1 MSMRSTAPALLKI
14 VRAGNLR
21 ARLRANRD
29 GVAALRLHVAG
40 AALHTGLLDALR
52 EGGATTDELAGR
64 LDADDRSL
72 FAAFARLDASAG
84 LIGADGDDGPW
95 RLTDRGRSVVSDD
108 LVRAAYE
115 AFPGFHTA
123 LYRELGPLLAGGPK
137 RRDVAEQGELIARV
151 SAGFEPLVLGA
162 LTGAVAAAAPQ
173 RVLDI
178 GCGAGLEL
186 AAMLEAAPGARGV
199 GIDVDGGAAALA
211 ERTLSVRGLVGR
223 GQVVHTDVRAAATGR
238 SEPFAEPFDFA
249 LLANVLY
256 YLPMAERVPL
266 LRDVAG
272 LLTPGGTLFVVTT
285 VAAPQFFSRHFDLL
299 LRAQEGQ
306 MELSTGEELARQLS
320 EAGLRPEP
328 LRPIAPGAPVVTVTA
343 TPG

>member
-1 MSMRSTAPALLKI
+1 MAARINAPAMWKV

-40 AALHTGLLDALR
+40 AAVQTGLLDVLAD
-52 EGGATTDELAGR
+52 GAATTDELARR
-64 LDADDRSL
+64 LRAADRSIL
-72 FAAFARLDASAG
+72 AAFLRAVAAAG
-84 LIGADGDDGPW
+84 LVRGAGDDGPW
-95 RLTDRGRSVVSDD
+95 QLTDQGRAVAGDD

-151 SAGFEPLVLGA
+151 SAAFEPLVLGA
-162 LTGAVAAAAPQ
+162 LNRAIAGRRPW

-186 AAMLEAAPGARGV
+186 AAMLEAAPGAEGV

-211 ERTLSVRGLVGR
+211 GRTLTERGLG
-223 GQVVHTDVRAAATGR
+223 GR
-238 SEPFAEPFDFA
+238 SRVLQADLREVTGELGEPFDFA

-256 YLPMAERVPL
+256 YLPMADRVPL
-266 LRDVAG
+266 LRSIAD
-272 LLTPGGTLFVVTT
+272 LLAPGGTLFVVTT
-285 VAAPQFFSRHFDLL
+285 VATAEFFSRHFDLL
-299 LRAQEGQ
+299 LRAQEGA
-306 MELSTGEELARQLS
+306 MELSSAEVLVDQLS
-320 EAGLRPEP
+320 EAGLRPERP
-328 LRPIAPGAPVVTVTA
+328 WPIAPGTPVVTVTA
-343 TPG
+343 IAAG